1 MPADRPDVELDV
13 VVIGGGV
20 QGLLALNAVVDKGFS
35 CALVSEGDLGAG
47 QTLHS
52 HGFLN
57 SGFGMSGPELQNA
70 SINLVQPY
78 LEEHSVELA
87 HDWLLIPPPNLPL
100 YKDLPA
106 APLPDG
112 FVAPPGATAV
122 QWPDRSFPKER
133 LVETVSRSHRERI
146 LCGHATP
153 RLTGDRVEA
162 IAVSISAT
170 GEEVVV
176 STKAVIVAAGCGTKR
191 LLQGLVGQTPQTDQI
206 KHRRVHMICVRAP
219 RGALP
224 TTSVAAM
231 PLGLM
236 LAAHDQPDNV
246 TWYVTPL
253 EFGGPSF
260 DDVPGDAAG
269 EVDPAMVVR
278 GCQGLL
284 ALFPGLAETE
294 GLQLGVYAGYRQDIG
309 DLPGNRLC
317 ALVDGAANVIMAL
330 PSGLIGPW
338 LNLTRITDLMGGL
351 VEPSGSQVPVPGG
364 GVGVQVGRA
373 VEDRPDFEWVSW
385 DAWMRRF
392 PQLSDQH

>member
-1 MPADRPDVELDV
+1 MDV

-20 QGLLALNAVVDKGFS
+20 QGLLALNDLVEKGFS
-35 CALVSEGDLGAG
+35 CALVSDGDLGSG

-57 SGFGMSGPELQNA
+57 SGFGMSGPELQDTSND
-70 SINLVQPY
+70 LVQPY
-78 LEEHSVELA
+78 LEARGVELS
-87 HDWLLIPPPNLPL
+87 HDWVLIPPPNLPM
-100 YKDLPA
+100 YEGLPA
-106 APLPDG
+106 APLPGG
-112 FVAPPGATAV
+112 FALPPGATAV
-122 QWPDRSFPKER
+122 RWPDSSFPKTH
-133 LVETVSRSHRERI
+133 LVEALSHSYRERI
-146 LCGHATP
+146 LKGHAT
-153 RLTGDRVEA
+153 LHSTGDRVEDV
-162 IAVSISAT
+162 AVAVSAT
-170 GEEVVV
+170 GEEVLL
-176 STKAVIVAAGCGTKR
+176 STKAVVIAAGCGTKR
-191 LLQGLVGQTPQTDQI
+191 LVEALVGQTPQTEEI

-219 RGALP
+219 HGALP

-253 EFGGPSF
+253 EFGGPSL
-260 DDVPGDAAG
+260 DDVPVDAAG

-284 ALFPGLAETE
+284 ALFPGLAETD

-317 ALVDGAANVIMAL
+317 ALVDGATNVIMAL

-338 LNLTRITDLMGGL
+338 LNMTRITDLVGGL
-351 VEPSGSQVPVPGG
+351 VDPSDSRAPVLGG

-373 VEDRPDFEWVSW
+373 VEDRPDFEWLSW
-385 DAWMRRF
+385 DEWARRF
-392 PQLSDQH
+392 PQLSDQR